1 MEFGLSS
8 LNRKKININSGNK
21 IVFTLMGFG
30 GCNSYLAYELTQIA
44 SLSSKNIDILMIDE
58 DEVTESDILKCK
70 YLHSDINKK
79 RAEVTARRCSASF
92 NMDIEVFSNKIKDET
107 DIIGFFD
114 GRMGYLPVIICN
126 NLKENEIIYLKKA
139 VDKMSDIVVI
149 IAEEYENTG
158 NVTITYKENGLYLT
172 DNHLAKYTE
181 KPLPKSNS
189 SKVVNLELSKN
200 IFLFADEIISEN
212 PISIEEV
219 VFDVKSR
226 KTASR
231 YIGERS
237 INLEKQN
244 SENAIKV
251 EISDNILMIVIGVG
265 GTGGSLAYELAHL
278 ASVSNKNIKLVFIDK
293 DIVEAKNLVRQRF
306 IMQDLNRYKSD
317 VIAKRCKEAY
327 GVNIVSMS
335 EYIACEEDIYS
346 ILQAHPDYTPIIL
359 GCSDSLKLRYLI
371 CQTIKNAKNYFGKNK
386 DIVYIDAGNSVNAG
400 QIIFTYI
407 KDGKYITPDQFEIF
421 PQDLEDI
428 DNEKLVT
435 QMSCA
440 ELMVSSP
447 QTKSANLAA
456 ATGIYSYVHDII
468 YENNIETHLT
478 QFNNKNRR
486 IESKFIKK

>member
-8 LNRKKININSGNK
+8 LNRKKINIDCGNK
-21 IVFTLMGFG
+21 IVFTLMGLG
-30 GCNSYLAYELTQIA
+30 GCNSYLAYDLTQIA
-44 SLSSKNIDILMIDE
+44 SLSPKTIDILMID
-58 DEVTESDILKCK
+58 DSDVSESDILKCK

-79 RAEVTARRCSASF
+79 RAEVTAKRCSAAF
-92 NMDIEVFSNKIKDET
+92 NMDIEVLSKKINDEA
-107 DIIGFFD
+107 DIIRLFD

-126 NLKENEIIYLKKA
+126 NLKENEITYLQKT
-139 VDKMSDIVVI
+139 VNRISDVVVI
-149 IAEEYENTG
+149 IADEYENKG
-158 NVTITYKENGLYLT
+158 KVTITYKENGVYLT
-172 DNHLAKYTE
+172 DNHLDGYTA

-200 IFLFADEIISEN
+200 IFLFSDEIISEN
-212 PISIEEV
+212 PISIEEII
-219 VFDVKSR
+219 FDIESR
-226 KTASR
+226 KTISR
-231 YIGERS
+231 YIGESS
-237 INLEKQN
+237 IDLERQEPN
-244 SENAIKV
+244 NKV
-251 EISDNILMIVIGVG
+251 KVDINDNVLMIVIGVG

-278 ASVSNKNIKLVFIDK
+278 SSISNKNIKLVFIDK

-317 VIAKRCKEAY
+317 VVANRCKKAY

-371 CQTIKNAKNYFGKNK
+371 CQTIKNAKDYFGENK

-421 PQDLEDI
+421 PQDLEDV
-428 DNEKLVT
+428 DNAKLVT

-468 YENNIETHLT
+468 YENSIGTHLT

-486 IESKFIKK
+486 IESRFI